1 MNKVQKS
8 QNNNQN
14 VSKANEEECH
24 YIKANKMKIN
34 KYNRLENKL
43 DAIGEEF
50 KQSY

>member
-1 MNKVQKS
+1 MNKVRKS

-34 KYNRLENKL
+34 IIDQEIN
-43 DAIGEEF
+43 
-50 KQSY
+50 QM